1 MERVVGIF
9 ETEMSDLE
17 SEINQEIT
25 KLKKQGCKIL
35 NVSFGGRSNSYRR
48 DWGALILF
56 DDGK

>member
-1 MERVVGIF
+1 VERVVGIF

-17 SEINQEIT
+17 SEINQEII

-56 DDGK
+56 E